1 MAAAH
6 PLVSSSSSRGGS
18 LALGLLC
25 VFAQKA
31 TGIRGGTGN
40 VQVASSGSQHPKLM
54 GKVRVAVPA
63 ALLSQVWGRLWD
75 RQMVGGHPAFS
86 PV

>member
-1 MAAAH
+1 M
-6 PLVSSSSSRGGS
+6 
-18 LALGLLC
+18 
-25 VFAQKA
+25 
-31 TGIRGGTGN
+31 
-40 VQVASSGSQHPKLM
+40 QVASSGRQHPELM

-63 ALLSQVWGRLWD
+63 ALLSQVWGRFWD

>member
-6 PLVSSSSSRGGS
+6 PLTSPSSTHSGS

-31 TGIRGGTGN
+31 TGIRGGTGK
-40 VQVASSGSQHPKLM
+40 VQVASSGRQHPELM
-54 GKVRVAVPA
+54 GKVGVAVPA
-63 ALLSQVWGRLWD
+63 ALLSQVWGRFWD

>member
-6 PLVSSSSSRGGS
+6 PFESSSSTRSGS
-18 LALGLLC
+18 LALELPCGF
-25 VFAQKA
+25 VQKA
-31 TGIRGGTGN
+31 TGIRGGTGK
-40 VQVASSGSQHPKLM
+40 VQVASSGRQHPELM
-54 GKVRVAVPA
+54 GKVGVAVPA
-63 ALLSQVWGRLWD
+63 ALLSQVWGRFWD